1 MIEINYEEQCIV
13 KWTIEWLL
21 DNVLIFDEQA
31 DRYINKEEVLSLLI
45 VDQREYEVLQKLR
58 AKL

>member
-21 DNVLIFDEQA
+21 DNVIIFDEQA
-31 DRYINKEEVLSLLI
+31 NRYINKEEVLSLFI

-58 AKL
+58 EKL